1 MPAGAATVD
10 AFLSWWGDHACSY
23 EPGAACTT
31 AGAVKDAIG
40 LAALGVSPAHWPAED
55 RGVERWILAHPQD
68 WTNVT
73 GLGPGP
79 SLAMTILAL
88 EGAGH
93 DPTAVDVD
101 GDRRDLVG
109 ELAGHAGPAGYGSPN
124 ADAWAL
130 FGFNVVGADNE
141 TVEQTAQALA
151 DAQHAS
157 GGWSWTEG
165 EDPDP
170 DTTAWAVTALAPHGK
185 RTADVDEGLVYLRG
199 QQITAGEHR
208 ACWPGVGG
216 AASAASTSVALGAL
230 EAAAER
236 MDDWRRDGQ
245 APLDCLVGFQQAD
258 GSFAT
263 AFEAYQTARA
273 LGGVPLGWPTTTA
286 PAAGRTGDD
295 ASSSP
300 AIGVAATLAALV
312 AVVAVGCRRRAA

>member
-1 MPAGAATVD
+1 MPADAATVD

-73 GLGPGP
+73 SLGPGP

-88 EGAGH
+88 EGAGY
-93 DPTAVDVD
+93 DPTAVNVD
-101 GDRRDLVG
+101 GDGRDLVE

-130 FGFNVVGADNE
+130 FGFNVVGHGNE
-141 TVEQTAQALA
+141 TVARTAMALA

-157 GGWSWTEG
+157 GGWSWTDG

-170 DTTAWAVTALAPHGK
+170 DTTAWAVTALAPHGQ
-185 RTADVDEGLVYLRG
+185 RNADVDEGLAYLRA

-230 EAAAER
+230 TAAGER

-245 APLDCLVGFQQAD
+245 APLDCLVAFQQAD

-273 LGGVPLGWPTTTA
+273 LGGVPLGWPTTFGPGTGGPA
-286 PAAGRTGDD
+286 SPTTPAMGVAWILVALAAVAAGRRT
-295 ASSSP
+295 S
-300 AIGVAATLAALV
+300 
-312 AVVAVGCRRRAA
+312 